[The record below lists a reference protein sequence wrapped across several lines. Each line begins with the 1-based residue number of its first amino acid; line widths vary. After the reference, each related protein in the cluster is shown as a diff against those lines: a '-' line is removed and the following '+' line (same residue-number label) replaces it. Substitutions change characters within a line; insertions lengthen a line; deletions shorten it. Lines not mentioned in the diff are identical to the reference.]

1 MWVYTSN
8 QCALSS
14 WRYHSSLKN
23 TRAHTNHTQSAAIAL
38 IFSRR
43 LVVRQCYANVTD
55 VDDVLALM
63 RLVCQ
68 TISKRISPTY
78 LARPLRSQHPLLTTT
93 CWLLALRWATAVAE
107 IKHRHRLQAFHPCCW
122 SDATTNY
129 SVLIFGAS
137 KYLFFAFQRRSHQVT
152 NRPNACH
159 E

>member
-23 TRAHTNHTQSAAIAL
+23 TRAHTNHTQSAAITL
-38 IFSRR
+38 ILSRH
-43 LVVRQCYANVTD
+43 LVVRQRYANVADVADVFARSDETRLPD
-55 VDDVLALM
+55 DIKANLVDLSRATAAITAPSVDDNVLIARSKMSHCCSRDKTQTPAASVSSL
-63 RLVCQ
+63 LV
-68 TISKRISPTY
+68 
-78 LARPLRSQHPLLTTT
+78 
-93 CWLLALRWATAVAE
+93 
-107 IKHRHRLQAFHPCCW
+107 
-122 SDATTNY
+122 DATTNY

-137 KYLFFAFQRRSHQVT
+137 KYLFFAFHRRSHQVT